1 MTKVTV
7 VSLAVLANVGE
18 SLDNGLGALPP
29 MGYNTW
35 NDLGCKNMNEDNVKA
50 VADTMVNSGLRDAGF
65 VYLNLD
71 DCWMASSRDAAGRL
85 QGDPDTFPSGMKS
98 LADYVHS
105 QGLKFGIYSD
115 RGSATCQGLPASLG
129 SEELDAQT
137 FADWEVDYLKH
148 DNCHSSTGANDKDQ
162 LFKEFGLMRDGLN
175 ATGRPI
181 FYSVC
186 GGGDNKPW
194 SNLQYYG
201 SDSRG
206 GAGLANAWRISADV
220 VEWQS
225 CQLAYL
231 AAKELTEYGGNGG
244 FNDPD
249 MLLGSSDGS
258 ARRLSDVRSR
268 SQFNLWAIL
277 MAPLMIGA
285 NLRELDAHDLET
297 YTNAEVIAVNQ
308 DPLSKQG
315 RLIAMNKVAVPQVS
329 TSIWARELAD
339 GDVALFFMNN
349 LPKSASIVC
358 GSDCWSELPFKAGT
372 QLTVR
377 DLWAHGPAAT
387 ATAVA
392 GQDYQVNLKR
402 TYGVST
408 MLRLSAHQGML
419 V

>member
-1 MTKVTV
+1 MAK
-7 VSLAVLANVGE
+7 LAVCLALVKLGE
-18 SLDNGLGALPP
+18 SLDNGLSQAPP

-35 NDLGCKNMNEDNVKA
+35 NDLGCKNMNEANIKA
-50 VADTMVNSGLRDAGF
+50 VANTLVDSGLRDAGF

-71 DCWMASSRDAAGRL
+71 DCWMAPNRDASGRL
-85 QGDPDTFPSGMKS
+85 QGNPETFPTGMKA
-98 LADYVHS
+98 LADYIHS
-105 QGLKFGIYSD
+105 KGLKFGIYSD

-137 FADWEVDYLKH
+137 FAEWDVDYLKH
-148 DNCHSSTGANDKDQ
+148 DNCHSSTGPNDKDQ

-194 SNLQYYG
+194 SDIKYYA
-201 SDSRG
+201 SDPRG
-206 GAGLANAWRISADV
+206 GGALANSWRISSDV

-231 AAKELTEYGGNGG
+231 ADAELTEYGSNGG

-258 ARRLSDVRSR
+258 ARSLTSVRSR

-285 NLRELDAHDLET
+285 NIRELDAYDLAT
-297 YTNAEVIAVNQ
+297 YTNKEVIAVNQ
-308 DPLSKQG
+308 DPMRKQG
-315 RLIAMNKVAVPQVS
+315 RLIVMNKVLVPQIS
-329 TSIWARELAD
+329 TSIWARELAS
-339 GDVALFFMNN
+339 GNVALLFMNN
-349 LPKSASIVC
+349 LRKSSSIVC
-358 GSDCWSELPFKAGT
+358 GSDCWSELPFEAGAA
-372 QLTVR
+372 LDVR
-377 DLWAHGPAAT
+377 DLWSFGPAET
-387 ATAVA
+387 ASAVA
-392 GQDYQVNLKR
+392 GQDYQVD
-402 TYGVST
+402 
-408 MLRLSAHQGML
+408 LSSGNGKSSLLIFSARII